1 MKIDAKNKSLG
12 RIATEIAIVLQG
24 KNNPDFRPEKEGSE
38 TVEVENLK
46 KIKINDKKFEKK
58 IYYRHTG
65 YPGGIKKI
73 TLKELFEKK
82 PEEVLRKAVLGML
95 PKNKLQKKRIK
106 RIIIK

>member
-12 RIATEIAIVLQG
+12 RIASEIAIILQG
-24 KNNPDFRPEKEGSE
+24 KNEPSFQPEKAGSE
-38 TVEVENLK
+38 TVEVENLE

-73 TLKELFEKK
+73 TLKELFEKDPK
-82 PEEVLRKAVLGML
+82 EVLKKAVLGML